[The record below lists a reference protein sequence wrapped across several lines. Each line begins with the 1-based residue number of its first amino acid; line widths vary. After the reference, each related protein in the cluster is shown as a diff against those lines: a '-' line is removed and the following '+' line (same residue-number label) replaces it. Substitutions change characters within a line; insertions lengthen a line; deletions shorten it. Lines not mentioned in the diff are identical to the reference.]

1 LSSWFGV
8 AFPRRMARPPL
19 VEEGVPIGSTLGVY
33 GHHCE
38 EDDDDEAMIAME
50 LDQEGTTGGGRHHHQ
65 IELLADEDRPPID
78 SSLMRAV
85 GGKIRIKQRR
95 TTNRTVIGGDTAVAG
110 AEPVDDY
117 YDHHQSFPSL
127 LPPSATQ
134 PHHSYHDP
142 YHPSWTQQQQ
152 QQHQERPAVGAAEI
166 PAPYRHAP
174 AAHRRPRRI
183 VIGQP
188 DDDEP
193 EDIST
198 VARMEGVE
206 DHSLRQPLVV
216 LDGANVAYGYNDD
229 LLLVSPAAGAMSS
242 HNPKGRPN
250 VRGILVAAEYWR
262 NHHVRVLVVL
272 PQPWLN
278 NDPDMAVLLSRLPRS
293 MFVAAPSRDDDDAY
307 ALQIA
312 QRENSRARAKSS
324 RNGGV
329 EGPAYV
335 VSNDMFRDA
344 QERDGGRQ
352 LAAWLNTDDAVLGKG
367 RISYTFANLGRRD
380 DHGDVELDY
389 LPNPR
394 HPLVIWAEQQPQHQ
408 TP

>member
-1 LSSWFGV
+1 
-8 AFPRRMARPPL
+8 MARPRL
-19 VEEGVPIGSTLGVY
+19 VEEGVPIGSTLVGLY
-33 GHHCE
+33 GHQCE
-38 EDDDDEAMIAME
+38 ECEEDHDDDDEAME
-50 LDQEGTTGGGRHHHQ
+50 LDHDTTSGGSRQQHHYE
-65 IELLADEDRPPID
+65 ELLADEARPPID

-85 GGKIRIKQRR
+85 GGKIRIKQRL
-95 TTNRTVIGGDTAVAG
+95 TNRTVIGGDAAV
-110 AEPVDDY
+110 
-117 YDHHQSFPSL
+117 
-127 LPPSATQ
+127 LPLSSAT
-134 PHHSYHDP
+134 PHHHSYHDP
-142 YHPSWTQQQQ
+142 YQPSWTQQAQ
-152 QQHQERPAVGAAEI
+152 QQHQEMPAVGAVGAAEI
-166 PAPYRHAP
+166 PAPYPYAPRPTTRHRQP
-174 AAHRRPRRI
+174 PRRI

-188 DDDEP
+188 ADDNDDEP
-193 EDIST
+193 E

-229 LLLVSPAAGAMSS
+229 FLLVSPTAGAMSS
-242 HNPKGRPN
+242 HNSKGRPN
-250 VRGILVAAEYWR
+250 VRGILVAAEYWLK
-262 NHHVRVLVVL
+262 HHVRVLVVL

-278 NDPDMAVLLSRLPRS
+278 NAPDMAVLLSRLPRS
-293 MFVAAPSRDDDDAY
+293 LFVAAPSRDDDDAY

-324 RNGGV
+324 SRNGGV

-344 QERDGGRQ
+344 QERDNGRQ

-394 HPLVIWAEQQPQHQ
+394 HPLVIWAEQQQPPH
-408 TP
+408 PP

>member
-1 LSSWFGV
+1 
-8 AFPRRMARPPL
+8 MARPRL
-19 VEEGVPIGSTLGVY
+19 VEEGVPIGSTLGLY
-33 GHHCE
+33 GHQCE
-38 EDDDDEAMIAME
+38 DDDDDEAMME
-50 LDQEGTTGGGRHHHQ
+50 LDQDTTGGGSRQHHHDV
-65 IELLADEDRPPID
+65 ELLADEARPPID
-78 SSLMRAV
+78 SSLMRAA

-95 TTNRTVIGGDTAVAG
+95 TNRTVIGGDTAA
-110 AEPVDDY
+110 
-117 YDHHQSFPSL
+117 
-127 LPPSATQ
+127 LPPSATPPQ
-134 PHHSYHDP
+134 HHSYHDP
-142 YHPSWTQQQQ
+142 YHHSWTPQ
-152 QQHQERPAVGAAEI
+152 QQHNQERPTVGAA
-166 PAPYRHAP
+166 APYTHAP
-174 AAHRRPRRI
+174 LPATHRPPPRRI
-183 VIGQP
+183 VIGQEAN

-193 EDIST
+193 AEDN
-198 VARMEGVE
+198 
-206 DHSLRQPLVV
+206 SLRQPLVV

-229 LLLVSPAAGAMSS
+229 LLLVSAAGGMS
-242 HNPKGRPN
+242 HNTKGRPN

-278 NDPDMAVLLSRLPRS
+278 NAPDMAVLLSRLPRS
-293 MFVAAPSRDDDDAY
+293 LFVAAPSRDDDDAY

-312 QRENSRARAKSS
+312 QRENNRARAKSS

-344 QERDGGRQ
+344 QERDDGRQ

-394 HPLVIWAEQQPQHQ
+394 HPLVIWAEQQQQLHP
-408 TP
+408 P